1 MKILLFYTKPKL
13 IKFHRKASAETE
25 RLCAQKCYADNLL
38 SIHAFRFF
46 ILFTVIHRVSAT
58 RNDVRRLL
66 SPVQT
71 TPIAFTAYLDKT
83 ISHLGINHVIPFD
96 KVLLNEGN
104 AFNTHTGMFHCP
116 RSGIY
121 LFSYSVESDRNG
133 VIVAKLV
140 IDGSNQLDVITDG
153 TSGQY
158 QMAGVTAIVRVTAGQ
173 SVWVATYQV
182 NDRTLFDDDNFRYTA
197 FSGVLLY

>member
-1 MKILLFYTKPKL
+1 MHF
-13 IKFHRKASAETE
+13 
-25 RLCAQKCYADNLL
+25 
-38 SIHAFRFF
+38 AFL
-46 ILFTVIHRVSAT
+46 ILFTAIHRVSAT

-104 AFNTHTGMFHCP
+104 AFNTHTGTFHCP

-121 LFSYSVESDRNG
+121 LFHFSIESEHAG
-133 VIVAKLV
+133 VMVAKLV
-140 IDGSNQLDVITDG
+140 IDGNNQLDGVADG
-153 TSGQY
+153 GGFDMTST
-158 QMAGVTAIVRVTAGQ
+158 TAIVRVTAGQ

-182 NDRTLFDDDNFRYTA
+182 NDRTLFDTNNFRYTS